1 VTGLERLVK
10 SFSGDAAEEF
20 FSPSRHSILAW
31 TSRSTMAQSSSLDTL
46 ICDHGH
52 RRRVIVQSL
61 LMDVFQ
67 GRLRAGQ
74 HLVTQELAQRFG
86 VSHTPIRE
94 AMIAL
99 EGIGIIDVMP
109 NRGAIIRR
117 VGFEKVK
124 EICQVRRVL
133 ECEATR
139 GACGWIAPAD
149 LRALA
154 SDFRGL
160 LTRATTPSAEFF
172 DVARDADS
180 RLHDLIA
187 ASCRNGFLKDEL
199 GRLKVLFRAFRD
211 VTYVRDEARFSSGR
225 FEAEAREHL
234 AIVESLLND
243 DRKAAV
249 RAMSR
254 HIRKSVEN
262 WSGALPETSEGEP
275 SIAGR
280 EPETGDRGNPPKNR

>member
-1 VTGLERLVK
+1 
-10 SFSGDAAEEF
+10 
-20 FSPSRHSILAW
+20 
-31 TSRSTMAQSSSLDTL
+31 M
-46 ICDHGH
+46 
-52 RRRVIVQSL
+52 IVESL
-61 LMDVFQ
+61 LMEVFQ

-74 HLVTQELAQRFG
+74 HLVTQELAERFG

-99 EGIGIIDVMP
+99 EGIGIVDVLP
-109 NRGAIIRR
+109 NRGAVIRR
-117 VGFEKVK
+117 VGVEEVK
-124 EICQVRRVL
+124 EVCQVRRVL

-154 SDFRGL
+154 GDL
-160 LTRATTPSAEFF
+160 MALRAKATSPSPGFF
-172 DVARDADS
+172 EEARAVDS

-187 ASCRNGFLKDEL
+187 SSCRNRFLAAEL
-199 GRLKVLFRAFRD
+199 GRLQVLFRAFRD
-211 VTYVRDEARFSSGR
+211 VTYARDESRFLSGR

-234 AIVESLLND
+234 AIIEALLAE

-254 HIRKSVEN
+254 HIRMSVEN
-262 WSGALPETSEGEP
+262 WSVPLPDPAEAAGA
-275 SIAGR
+275 
-280 EPETGDRGNPPKNR
+280 

>member
-1 VTGLERLVK
+1 
-10 SFSGDAAEEF
+10 
-20 FSPSRHSILAW
+20 
-31 TSRSTMAQSSSLDTL
+31 
-46 ICDHGH
+46 
-52 RRRVIVQSL
+52 
-61 LMDVFQ
+61 MDVFQ
-67 GRLRAGQ
+67 GRLLAGQ
-74 HLVTQELAQRFG
+74 HLVTQELADRFG

-99 EGIGIIDVMP
+99 EGIGIIDVLP
-109 NRGAIIRR
+109 NRGAVIRR
-117 VGFEKVK
+117 VGVEKVK

-154 SDFRGL
+154 SDLRGL
-160 LTRATTPSAEFF
+160 LKRATTPSAEFLEM
-172 DVARDADS
+172 ARDADS

-187 ASCRNGFLKDEL
+187 ASCRNEFLKDEL
-199 GRLKVLFRAFRD
+199 GRLKILFRAFRD
-211 VTYVRDEARFSSGR
+211 VTYARTEARFSSGR
-225 FEAEAREHL
+225 FEAECREHL
-234 AIVESLLND
+234 AIVEALLNE

-262 WSGALPETSEGEP
+262 WGGTLPEAAAESP
-275 SIAGR
+275 A
-280 EPETGDRGNPPKNR
+280 P

>member
-1 VTGLERLVK
+1 MAK
-10 SFSGDAAEEF
+10 SDGVV
-20 FSPSRHSILAW
+20 PLK
-31 TSRSTMAQSSSLDTL
+31 
-46 ICDHGH
+46 CDRGQ

-61 LMDVFQ
+61 LMEVFE

-74 HLVTQELAQRFG
+74 HLVTQELADRFG

-94 AMIAL
+94 ALIAL
-99 EGIGIIDVMP
+99 EGIGIVDVLP
-109 NRGAIIRR
+109 NRGAVIRR
-117 VGFEKVK
+117 VGMEEVRQV
-124 EICQVRRVL
+124 CQVRRVL

-154 SDFRGL
+154 ADLQALRG
-160 LTRATTPSAEFF
+160 RATAPSVGFF
-172 DVARDADS
+172 EEARAVDS

-187 ASCRNGFLKDEL
+187 ASCRNGFLANEL

-211 VTYVRDEARFSSGR
+211 VTYARDETRFLSGR

-234 AIVESLLND
+234 AIIEALLTE

-254 HIRKSVEN
+254 HIRMSVEN
-262 WSGALPETSEGEP
+262 WGGTLPEA
-275 SIAGR
+275 AGAA
-280 EPETGDRGNPPKNR
+280 GSDGAA